1 MTEVTQHACM
11 AGGIGQIQE
20 KKKKEWPMAVVP
32 TVHVQNKVVTLT
44 GIDAIS
50 VEDKKDL
57 EDNTGSLMIDL

>member
-1 MTEVTQHACM
+1 
-11 AGGIGQIQE
+11 
-20 KKKKEWPMAVVP
+20 MAVVP